1 VEAARAT
8 KAEQQRLANEQ
19 AEQDQHMEDK
29 EKAEREQQEQLAE
42 LAWVNW
48 EVSPNY
54 FQNLAFD
61 LANSWSG
68 SCEGTGGAGGWAI

>member
-1 VEAARAT
+1 MEAARAT

-48 EVSPNY
+48 EVSMDILN
-54 FQNLAFD
+54 FSFL
-61 LANSWSG
+61 
-68 SCEGTGGAGGWAI
+68 T